1 MIVIAAAAGCSAPA
15 TNAPSLAPRAA
26 EAIDPRAPVPAGVDT
41 RPVEPALAARL
52 AQLVA
57 EANGG
62 NDAFRSAA
70 AEAQRLAA
78 AAGTPQSESWIAAQ
92 QALSAAVAARAPT
105 TRALGDIDEAAAVAL
120 KARGDLSPADL
131 AAVEAAAG
139 EVAALDRVQAQMIEA
154 LQARLG
160 S

>member
-1 MIVIAAAAGCSAPA
+1 M
-15 TNAPSLAPRAA
+15 
-26 EAIDPRAPVPAGVDT
+26 
-41 RPVEPALAARL
+41 
-52 AQLVA
+52 A

-139 EVAALDRVQAQMIEA
+139 EVAALDTLRRW
-154 LQARLG
+154 L
-160 S
+160 